1 MKPLRSLLALLLLA
15 ACANTPAVPEAG
27 RELRGVTFIDH
38 VAGASF
44 ACREDDTLW
53 TLAFGPPAAA
63 AVNMVDSRTGETVT
77 LSIGPNDRMVA
88 SDGSARSWFRAEGD
102 GLAYGPVAQR
112 PPVIC
117 RRS

>member
-1 MKPLRSLLALLLLA
+1 MRPLRSLLALLLVA

-38 VAGASF
+38 VAGAKF
-44 ACREDDTLW
+44 ACREDGDVW
-53 TLAFGPPAAA
+53 TLSFSPPAAA
-63 AVNMVDSRTGETVT
+63 AVNMVDSRNGGTVT

-88 SDGSARSWFRAEGD
+88 SDGSARSWFKAEGD
-102 GLAYGPVAQR
+102 GLAYGPTAQR